1 MVWKAVASSPLL
13 YRFLFLILVLIAS
26 LLVESMDH
34 GKRPWEESPEAGRP
48 PLHLRAYLRGQG

>member
-26 LLVESMDH
+26 PSVKSVDH
-34 GKRPWEESPEAGRP
+34 GKRPWEESPEADGP
-48 PLHLRAYLRGQG
+48 PLRLCAYLHGQG